1 MSSSELKQEKGFEVR
16 KVQRLGSTSLF
27 ITLPKK
33 WVNRWGIK
41 PGDKVFLELLG
52 DGSLRLLS
60 ERSRQSQGKKS
71 IRIDLS
77 SLKLDVSYVI
87 KALYDLGYDEIVF
100 EFKKDAQSKV
110 ISQIRTEIEKYLGLE
125 LIEYSETTA
134 RVDCVIDDNKF
145 STDSLVKRL
154 LTIISRKIDEI
165 LYYMNPNEQKELDR
179 PTTLDEVSRVYH
191 LLLRKMLKT
200 NHSMQT
206 NMKNY
211 MILSMLNNLYVM
223 FIELERLE
231 KRIRTLELSD
241 EERKALADVL
251 HKFNDVEDLVVMS
264 ALFSSTKRVT
274 MALSILNDIEKIMS
288 NMREEIKEILTQI
301 IGLIYESLSSSVG
314 VLFIDKTVFNEDNH
328 IESP

>member
-60 ERSRQSQGKKS
+60 EKSRQNQGKKS
-71 IRIDLS
+71 IKIDLS
-77 SLKLDVSYVI
+77 SLKLDVSYVVR
-87 KALYDLGYDEIVF
+87 ALYDLGYDEIVF
-100 EFKKDAQSKV
+100 EFKKDIQSKV

-134 RVDCVIDDNKF
+134 KVDCVIDDNKF
-145 STDSLVKRL
+145 GIDSLVKRL

-165 LYYMNPNEQKELDR
+165 LYHMNPSDQKEMDR
-179 PTTLDEVSRVYH
+179 PATLDEVARVYH
-191 LLLRKMLKT
+191 LLLRKMLKA
-200 NHSMQT
+200 NHSVQT

-231 KRIRTLELSD
+231 KRIRAIELSE
-241 EERKALADVL
+241 EERKALTDVL

-264 ALFSSTKRVT
+264 ALFSSVKRVT
-274 MALSILNDIEKIMS
+274 MALNILDEIEKITY
-288 NMREEIKEILTQI
+288 NIREEIREILDQI
-301 IGLIYESLSSSVG
+301 NELIYESISSSVG
-314 VLFIDKTVFNEDNH
+314 VLFIDKTIFNEDNH